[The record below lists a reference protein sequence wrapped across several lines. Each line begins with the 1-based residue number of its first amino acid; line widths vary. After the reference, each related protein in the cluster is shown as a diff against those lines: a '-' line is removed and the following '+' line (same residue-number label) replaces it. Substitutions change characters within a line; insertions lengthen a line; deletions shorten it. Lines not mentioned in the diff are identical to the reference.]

1 MLALVVG
8 MLFCVAISAAVI
20 GYVAREAQRDSR
32 DFWTPE
38 GERMIADVRR
48 RSTDLRARGEGLR
61 QRRPHGATREPVAHD
76 S

>member
-1 MLALVVG
+1 MLALVLG
-8 MLFCVAISAAVI
+8 MFFCVAVSAAVI

-48 RSTDLRARGEGLR
+48 RGTDLRARGEGLR
-61 QRRPHGATREPVAHD
+61 QRMPSAAGRSSSGLD

>member
-8 MLFCVAISAAVI
+8 MFFCVAVSAAVI
-20 GYVAREAQRDSR
+20 GFVAREARLDSR

-38 GERMIADVRR
+38 GERLIADVRR
-48 RSTDLRARGEGLR
+48 RGTDLRARGEGLR
-61 QRRPHGATREPVAHD
+61 QRAPSAAARNSADPD